1 MILDI
6 WQSYRRLPLWVQLW
20 VALILVPVNAASLVF
35 WGAPMGA
42 WLAVMAIGAMLLNGV
57 IMLFER
63 GFSKMMALPH
73 VLIWTPLVL
82 LTLWLLAKGDLAAG
96 YARYLMFLLAVD
108 LFSLALDYADTVKWL
123 KGERRIA

>member
-20 VALILVPVNAASLVF
+20 VALVLVPVNAASLVF

-42 WLAVMAIGAMLLNGV
+42 WLAVMAVGAMLLNGV
-57 IMLFER
+57 IMLVER

-73 VLIWTPLVL
+73 VLIWTPLVVL
-82 LTLWLLAKGDLAAG
+82 ILWLLAQGDLAPG
-96 YARYLMFLLAVD
+96 YGRYLMILLAVD

-123 KGERRIA
+123 RGERHIA

>member
-123 KGERRIA
+123 RGERHIA

>member
-20 VALILVPVNAASLVF
+20 VALVLVPVNAASLVF

-42 WLAVMAIGAMLLNGV
+42 WLAVMAVGAMLLNGV
-57 IMLFER
+57 IMLVER

-73 VLIWTPLVL
+73 VVIWRPLLVL
-82 LTLWLLAKGDLAAG
+82 ILWLLMQGDLAPG
-96 YARYLMFLLAVD
+96 YGRYLMILLAVD

-123 KGERRIA
+123 RGERHIA

>member
-20 VALILVPVNAASLVF
+20 VALVLVPVNAASLVF

-42 WLAVMAIGAMLLNGV
+42 WLAAMAVGAMLLNGV
-57 IMLFER
+57 IMLVER

-73 VLIWTPLVL
+73 LLIWTPLVVL
-82 LTLWLLAKGDLAAG
+82 ILWLLAQGDLAPG
-96 YARYLMFLLAVD
+96 YGRYLMILLAVD

-123 KGERRIA
+123 RGERHIA

>member
-42 WLAVMAIGAMLLNGV
+42 WLAVMAIGAMLLNWV
-57 IMLFER
+57 IMLVER

-73 VLIWTPLVL
+73 VLIWTPLVVL
-82 LTLWLLAKGDLAAG
+82 ILWLLAKGDIAPG
-96 YARYLMFLLAVD
+96 YARYLMVLLAVD

-123 KGERRIA
+123 KGERHIA

>member
-20 VALILVPVNAASLVF
+20 VALVLVPVNAASLVF
-35 WGAPMGA
+35 LGAPMGA
-42 WLAVMAIGAMLLNGV
+42 WVAVMAVGAMLLNGM
-57 IMLFER
+57 IMLVER

-73 VLIWTPLVL
+73 VLIWTPLVVL
-82 LTLWLLAKGDLAAG
+82 ILWLLAKGDIAPG
-96 YARYLMFLLAVD
+96 YARYLMVLLAVD

-123 KGERRIA
+123 KGERHIA

>member
-57 IMLFER
+57 LMLFER